1 MLSNEFVRIKA
12 RKRLASAE
20 KNLILHMLVAFIW
33 DFLNVFCPGTYHLLP
48 QVCPQNCYLKRL
60 CLRII
65 YLLIFFLFS
74 AAKTLGDMVVTVV
87 PPSNAQENWSYTC
100 PICGNAFNDNN
111 DKTKSMNKLV
121 VHIINAHEHE
131 NFDNVLNYLDNSC
144 PYNGC
149 LKKFA
154 QRISLKVHIL
164 KYHPDY
170 LLGFLK
176 KYNKN
181 LDLKQCLI
189 VNQPQPGTSNVQV
202 APVVQVT
209 RVNPGSNRGMS
220 SVAEFVRKF

>member
-1 MLSNEFVRIKA
+1 
-12 RKRLASAE
+12 
-20 KNLILHMLVAFIW
+20 
-33 DFLNVFCPGTYHLLP
+33 
-48 QVCPQNCYLKRL
+48 
-60 CLRII
+60 
-65 YLLIFFLFS
+65 
-74 AAKTLGDMVVTVV
+74 MVVTVV
-87 PPSNAQENWSYTC
+87 PPSNVQENWSYTC

-209 RVNPGSNRGMS
+209 RVNPGSIRGMS
-220 SVAEFVRKF
+220 SVAKFVRKLKFA